1 MTYTAKDF
9 NKFCNESAEQFLQT
23 VVVIDN
29 EAVFCDAPCKIA
41 EQNEVVQQVVEPPA
55 GALGVQNVQPAL
67 VGEQVAA
74 LPLVEA
80 DEPGGN
86 VNNPKEDLGKN
97 ILKAKPLIDAFADKG
112 VVCSIIRP
120 DLAEEKVVER
130 SIALASVADIV
141 VVDWALGKTQDEA
154 EDRRASEIIKGIIE
168 GDLKKQ
174 GRLRLIAV
182 YTAEGNPATI
192 LDSLYE
198 HIQGLVYP
206 DPIIKDT
213 AKFTIQNRFLK
224 IVILLKTAAGEH
236 IPNIKPV
243 DFDSLPEKLQELFAE
258 LNSGLLPSVTLRA
271 IAAIREG
278 THHLLAVLHKDL
290 DSALI
295 GHRCLLPHP
304 EDAEEFC
311 EDLVAGEIRSILAL
325 KQIGKEYAGEKQNEM
340 WVASRLD
347 GDGTMHYGELRASP
361 EQISDLLSK
370 GEEDRHK
377 LFKSKVKNEWAVRN
391 NKKAEKAPSFE
402 ANLIPQFLHG
412 DEAEGTKVNYEFARL
427 SSFKREAFGLRQPI
441 TDWLPK
447 LTLGT
452 VLQRIKDGKIFLCLQ
467 PRCES
472 VRLDKNEMHVFPFL
486 EIERGKQKECIIV
499 NTVGADGEPIEKK
512 LFFESK
518 PKNQAI
524 FQFKCI
530 LGDSITAKNKGN
542 FYIFS
547 ALRTKFYWLGDLKDP
562 HAQNIVGKMSDE
574 VGSVGINPYEW
585 QRRLGKN
592 T

>member
-1 MTYTAKDF
+1 MTYTANDF
-9 NKFCNESAEQFLQT
+9 NKFCSESAEQFLQT

-41 EQNEVVQQVVEPPA
+41 EQIEDVQELEAPPA

-67 VGEQVAA
+67 VEVQVTAPPLDEVGED
-74 LPLVEA
+74 A
-80 DEPGGN
+80 DL
-86 VNNPKEDLGKN
+86 KEDLGKN
-97 ILKAKPLIDAFADKG
+97 VLKAKPLIDAFADKG

-120 DLAEEKVVER
+120 DIAEEKVVER
-130 SIALASVADIV
+130 AVTLASVADVV
-141 VVDWALGKTQDEA
+141 VVDWALGKTQEGG
-154 EDRRASEIIKGIIE
+154 EDQRAREIIKGIIE
-168 GDLKKQ
+168 GDLKNR
-174 GRLRLIAV
+174 GRLRLIAI

-198 HIQGLVYP
+198 YIQVLAYP
-206 DPIIKDT
+206 DPLIKDA

-243 DFDSLPEKLQELFAE
+243 DFHALPEKLQELFSE
-258 LNSGLLPSVTLRA
+258 LNRGLLPSVTLRA

-290 DSALI
+290 DSALV

-325 KQIGKEYAGEKQNEM
+325 AKIGKEYAGKKQNEM
-340 WVASRLD
+340 WVASRLSCD
-347 GDGTMHYGELRASP
+347 GSMHYGELRATP

-370 GEEDRHK
+370 EEGDRHK
-377 LFKSKVKNEWAVRN
+377 LFKSKVKTEWAVRN
-391 NKKAEKAPSFE
+391 DRKPEKAPSLE
-402 ANLIPQFLHG
+402 ANLIPQFLNG
-412 DEAEGTKVNYEFARL
+412 DEAGGAKINHEFARL
-427 SSFKREAFGLRQPI
+427 ASFKREAFGLRQP
-441 TDWLPK
+441 TVDWVPR

-452 VLQRIKDGKIFLCLQ
+452 VLQRIKDGRIFLCLQ

-472 VRLDKNEMHVFPFL
+472 VRLDKNEMHSFPLL
-486 EIERGKQKECIIV
+486 EMERGKQKECIIV
-499 NTVGADGEPIEKK
+499 NTVGADNNPVEKK
-512 LFFESK
+512 LYFESK

-524 FQFKCI
+524 FQFKSI
-530 LGDSITAKNKGN
+530 SGNSITAKKKGN

-547 ALRTKFYWLGDLKDP
+547 AYRTKFYWLGDLKDP
-562 HAQNIVGKMSDE
+562 LAQNIVGKMSDE

-585 QRRLGKN
+585 QRRQGK
-592 T
+592 

>member
-1 MTYTAKDF
+1 MTYTVKDF
-9 NKFCNESAEQFLQT
+9 NDFCHESVGQFLQS

-41 EQNEVVQQVVEPPA
+41 EQFEVVQEVVEPAA
-55 GALGVQNVQPAL
+55 GALGVQNVQPSL
-67 VGEQVAA
+67 GEEQVAA
-74 LPLVEA
+74 PPL
-80 DEPGGN
+80 DEVVGN
-86 VNNPKEDLGKN
+86 VADPKEDLGKN
-97 ILKAKPLIDAFADKG
+97 ILKAKPMIDAFADKG

-120 DLAEEKVVER
+120 DLAEENVVKR
-130 SIALASVADIV
+130 AITLALVADIV
-141 VVDWALGKTQDEA
+141 VVDWALGKTQEEV

-174 GRLRLIAV
+174 GRLRLIAI

-192 LDSLYE
+192 LDSLYA
-198 HIQGLVYP
+198 HIQGLAYP
-206 DPIIKDT
+206 DPIIKDA

-243 DFDSLPEKLQELFAE
+243 DFDTLPEKLQELFAE
-258 LNSGLLPSVTLRA
+258 MNRGLLPSVTLRA

-304 EDAEEFC
+304 EDAEVFC

-325 KQIGKEYAGEKQNEM
+325 AKIGKEYAGKKQNEM
-340 WVASRLD
+340 WVASHLSD
-347 GDGTMHYGELRASP
+347 DGTIHYGEFKATP
-361 EQISDLLSK
+361 EQITDLLSK
-370 GEEDRHK
+370 RGEGRHK
-377 LFKSKVKNEWAVRN
+377 SFKAGVKNEWAIRN
-391 NKKAEKAPSFE
+391 NRKADKAPSLEDYSF
-402 ANLIPQFLHG
+402 IPQFLHG
-412 DEAEGTKVNYEFARL
+412 DEATGTKINHEFARL
-427 SSFKREAFGLRQPI
+427 TSFKREAFGLRQP
-441 TDWLPK
+441 TRDWVPR

-452 VLQRIKDGKIFLCLQ
+452 LLQRVKDGRIFLCLQ

-472 VRLDKNEMHVFPFL
+472 VRLEEKVMHGFPFL
-486 EIERGKQKECIIV
+486 EMGIGNQKECIVV
-499 NTVGADGEPIEKK
+499 NTVSADKAPAEKK
-512 LFFESK
+512 LYFDPK

-524 FQFKCI
+524 FAFK
-530 LGDSITAKNKGN
+530 SSSEHAITAKKVDN
-542 FYIFS
+542 FYLFS
-547 ALRTKFYWLGDLKDP
+547 AFRNKFYWLGDLKDP
-562 HAQNIVGKMSDE
+562 LAQNIVGKMSDV

-585 QRRLGKN
+585 QRRQGK
-592 T
+592 